1 MLKDPAEFCLIGDL
15 GWHPTAQHSRKRT
28 HKRKRLLEEVAWDK
42 ARQPALQGR
51 CSFVLGKHQLA
62 SANCMEQ
69 EKIL

>member
-42 ARQPALQGR
+42 ARQPALHQ
-51 CSFVLGKHQLA
+51 GKHQLA